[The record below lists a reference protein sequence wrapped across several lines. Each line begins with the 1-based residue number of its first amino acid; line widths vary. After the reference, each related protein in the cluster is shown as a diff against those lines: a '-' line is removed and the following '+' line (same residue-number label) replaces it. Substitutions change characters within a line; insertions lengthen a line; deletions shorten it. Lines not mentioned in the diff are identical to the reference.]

1 MILEPTSKAVAAS
14 LNAKANAV
22 EEAKATPLAKPAVK
36 GRSRADWI
44 ARLKKKLRAQAA
56 KEAELRAQTA
66 KEAAVAKEAKRERSP
81 TPPWLEG
88 KKKRHKP
95 DLAVWKSV
103 SFGFHPH
110 PPPKAFSGTGTSGS
124 SAFSG
129 TGTRVRHPKPPSV
142 APPSH
147 FICAECNGKSGV
159 KKADAADLLCPQCDA
174 MAMIL
179 QKIRNCRPRNEEHG
193 KQILMS
199 VAVLQYVV
207 EDKIGDLSEASRLYV
222 MQGLERAFKIVT
234 MKEGVY

>member
-1 MILEPTSKAVAAS
+1 MLEPTSKAVSSAVKR
-14 LNAKANAV
+14 KANAV

-110 PPPKAFSGTGTSGS
+110 PPPKAASSSHTST
-124 SAFSG
+124 SASSG
-129 TGTRVRHPKPPSV
+129 TGTRVRFPTPPSV
-142 APPSH
+142 APPSNLT
-147 FICAECNGKSGV
+147 CAECNGKNVV
-159 KKADAADLLCPQCDA
+159 KKADAADLLCPRCGA
-174 MAMIL
+174 LAMIL
-179 QKIRNCRPRNEEHG
+179 QRVRNFRPRNEEHG

-199 VAVLQYVV
+199 AAVLKYVV
-207 EDKIGDLSEASRLYV
+207 EGKIGDLSEASRLYV

>member
-1 MILEPTSKAVAAS
+1 MLEPTSKAVSSAVKR
-14 LNAKANAV
+14 KANAV

-110 PPPKAFSGTGTSGS
+110 PPPKAASSSHTST
-124 SAFSG
+124 SASSG
-129 TGTRVRHPKPPSV
+129 TGTRVRFPTPPSV
-142 APPSH
+142 APPNH
-147 FICAECNGKSGV
+147 LTCAECNGKSGV

-174 MAMIL
+174 LAMIL
-179 QKIRNCRPRNEEHG
+179 QRVRNFRPRNEEHG

-222 MQGLERAFKIVT
+222 MQGIERGFKIVT
-234 MKEGVY
+234 NKEGVY

>member
-1 MILEPTSKAVAAS
+1 MILEPTSKAVAPS

-124 SAFSG
+124 SASSG
-129 TGTRVRHPKPPSV
+129 TKPPLPKPRVRLPKPPTV

-147 FICAECNGKSGV
+147 FICAEFNGKSGV
-159 KKADAADLLCPQCDA
+159 KKQT
-174 MAMIL
+174 L
-179 QKIRNCRPRNEEHG
+179 QIC
-193 KQILMS
+193 S
-199 VAVLQYVV
+199 A
-207 EDKIGDLSEASRLYV
+207 LSATQWR
-222 MQGLERAFKIVT
+222 
-234 MKEGVY
+234 